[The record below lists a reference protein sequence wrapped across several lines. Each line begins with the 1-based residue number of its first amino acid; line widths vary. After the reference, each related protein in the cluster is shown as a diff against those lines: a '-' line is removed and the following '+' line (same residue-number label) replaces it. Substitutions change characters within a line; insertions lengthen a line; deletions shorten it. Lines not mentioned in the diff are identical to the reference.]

1 MLKKNDEKI
10 NGFLMAGAFSF
21 LLPAFSYYRFASSL
35 CVLHRLQKTLN

>member
-10 NGFLMAGAFSF
+10 NGFLMAG
-21 LLPAFSYYRFASSL
+21 AFSYYRFASSL